1 MTDAIQK
8 AQGGQ
13 TATPAQGM
21 CHLSANFQFS
31 YLRTGIYEPQTP
43 GQDTGATYIPEL
55 QHARCMSNRY
65 RPEEFPRCVSCT
77 RRWAGDTCRFQGIRY
92 FMRDA
97 NKKLVGIS
105 FSESHSVA
113 QMPNM
118 AFPSSWNR
126 KVERE
131 HIRRSKVG
139 PSRPAY
145 YGQF

>member
-1 MTDAIQK
+1 MRYRRRK
-8 AQGGQ
+8 AGKPLLLLEVCV
-13 TATPAQGM
+13 TPR
-21 CHLSANFQFS
+21 LNFQFS

-43 GQDTGATYIPEL
+43 RQDTAATFIPEL
-55 QHARCMSNRY
+55 QHVRCMSNRY
-65 RPEEFPRCVSCT
+65 RHEEFPRCVSCT

-92 FMRDA
+92 FMHDA
-97 NKKLVGIS
+97 NRKLVGIS
-105 FSESHSVA
+105 FSESHLVA

-131 HIRRSKVG
+131 HIRRSKVR

-145 YGQF
+145 HGQF